1 MAHVMIKYTKKR
13 NTKLC
18 KTGIKLILIG
28 GGGGGGGGGGFF
40 LVCEDLGRNV
50 RQFIPRLRFFFFFF
64 KWRLA
69 RAH

>member
-18 KTGIKLILIG
+18 ITGIKLILIG

-40 LVCEDLGRNV
+40 LVCEDFGRM
-50 RQFIPRLRFFFFFF
+50 FDSSFPPSLFF
-64 KWRLA
+64 LQ
-69 RAH
+69 